1 MSFELTTD
9 AYFDSA
15 HFLPDYFGKCENI
28 HGHRWKVTVAIK
40 SSDLQG
46 AGSEA
51 GMVQDFGIFKKT
63 VREEVAK
70 FDHMF
75 LVQEGSLKDETI
87 KALEGEG
94 FNLLILPFRTT
105 AENLAKNFA
114 EIFVKAGLPVSWVEV
129 DETPNNR
136 AKYVL

>member
-9 AYFDSA
+9 AFFDSA

-40 SSDLQG
+40 ADDLQS

-51 GMVQDFGIFKKT
+51 GMVQDFGAFKKI

-75 LVQEGSLKDETI
+75 LVEDGSLQPETVA
-87 KALEGEG
+87 ALEGEG

-114 EIFVKAGLPVSWVEV
+114 EIFASRGLAVSWVEV

-136 AKYVL
+136 AKYVI